1 MTAKFKRMISFGI
14 ALAACFSICA
24 FLCVC
29 RPACAQKGP
38 PSGLD
43 KAAVLQILRSG
54 TIGDQKQQFEDY
66 FKKSFFPQ
74 FESSAGSFD
83 KFFKLRSQ
91 LRVFL
96 VTGKSGA
103 AHDELN
109 RMVLEKMT
117 AILRK
122 GEPAAKINALLVIGE
137 LNENDEPLKVKPLSE
152 SFALLWKIVQ
162 APKVKDELKQPAMI
176 GIERFAAAS
185 AIPPATKDA
194 VSKWM
199 LDLVKQST
207 PPANRSPEVH
217 SWMRRSAGQVLAKL
231 GSPGPNNSVLNAFTA
246 IADDPKVRP
255 TLRCEMVQ
263 LVGQLKYPTGAKVD
277 LKSLANSMAYDMIE
291 VCNQEL
297 DAAKTAKT
305 VRNPRLK
312 LIMYALCSARD
323 GLAGL
328 QSAAAD
334 TPHKKFVSDAYSKFK
349 SLHAELDDPD
359 LKESSVA
366 DEVSQK
372 LKDLQTVLGP
382 RAAAKDEVATAD
394 RKEKLA
400 EPVKK

>member
-14 ALAACFSICA
+14 ALAAGISPCA
-24 FLCVC
+24 LWST
-29 RPACAQKGP
+29 RALAWAQKGQA
-38 PSGLD
+38 SGLD
-43 KAAVLQILRSG
+43 KSAVLQILRSG
-54 TIGDQKQQFEDY
+54 TISDRKEFEDY

-74 FESSAGSFD
+74 FENSTGSLD
-83 KFFKLRSQ
+83 KFFRLRGQ

-96 VTGKSGA
+96 VTAKSGA

-109 RMVLEKMT
+109 RMVLTKMKT
-117 AILRK
+117 IVAGK
-122 GEPAAKINALLVIGE
+122 GETGAKVNALLVIGE
-137 LNENDEPLKVKPLSE
+137 LNENDEPLKVKPLDE
-152 SFALLWKIVQ
+152 AFPLLWAVVRAAQ
-162 APKVKDELKQPAMI
+162 FKDELKIPAMI
-176 GIERFAAAS
+176 GIERFGAAG

-199 LDLVKQST
+199 LDLVKQPT

-217 SWMRRSAGQVLAKL
+217 NWMRRSAAQVLAKL
-231 GSPGPNNSVLNAFTA
+231 GSPGPNNSVLNALTA
-246 IADDPKVRP
+246 IAEDPKARP
-255 TLRCEMVQ
+255 TLRCDMVQ
-263 LVGQLKYPTGAKVD
+263 LIGQLKYPTGAKVD
-277 LKSLANSMAYDMIE
+277 LKALSNSMAYDMIE

-297 DAAKTAKT
+297 EAAKAAKP

-312 LIMYALCSARD
+312 LIMYAVCSARD

-334 TPHKKFVSDAYSKFK
+334 TPHKKFVSDAYSKIK